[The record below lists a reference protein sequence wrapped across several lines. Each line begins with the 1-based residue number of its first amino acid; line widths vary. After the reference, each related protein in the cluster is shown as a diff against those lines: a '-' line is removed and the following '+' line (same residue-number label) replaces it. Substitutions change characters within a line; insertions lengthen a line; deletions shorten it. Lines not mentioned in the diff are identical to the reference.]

1 MIYLFVSNWLFIA
14 VLMTLAWVIYLKLKN
29 PGLIDLFWPISIL
42 LSGLHYYFSGSIA
55 LLSLLPIALLILWAF
70 RLAAYLFITRI
81 KPNLFEKRYAFVTE
95 NSNKN
100 KNLLF
105 FIHHQ
110 FQGFLAMF
118 IALPF
123 YFIGH
128 YAQNSI
134 LIYVSSALILIFIAG
149 ESLADIQLQQF
160 RATQPKKV
168 CNIGLWQYSRHPNYF
183 FEWLIWLGFA
193 LAGSSSLIGL
203 LGFLSPFLLLFLMLK
218 LTLPITEQAS
228 IKSRGTDYLN
238 YQKKVPAFFPKI
250 TKEH

>member
-1 MIYLFVSNWLFIA
+1 MLYLLLSNWLLIA
-14 VLMTLAWVIYLKLKN
+14 VLMTLAWFIYLKLKN

-42 LSGLHYYFSGSIA
+42 LSGLHYYFKGDITA
-55 LLSLLPIALLILWAF
+55 ISLLPVALLVLWAL
-70 RLAAYLFITRI
+70 RLAGYLFIFRI
-81 KPNLFEKRYAFVTE
+81 KPNLFEKRYDFVTE
-95 NSNKN
+95 KSNKN

-105 FIHHQ
+105 FIHYQ

-128 YAQNSI
+128 YEQNSI
-134 LIYVSSALILIFIAG
+134 LIYVTSALILIFIAG

-160 RATQPKKV
+160 RTAQPKKV

-203 LGFLSPFLLLFLMLK
+203 LGFLSPILLLFLMLK

-228 IKSRGTDYLN
+228 IKSRGAEYLN
-238 YQKKVPAFFPKI
+238 YQKKSPGVFP
-250 TKEH
+250 ENY